1 MTIEQAKQVLEDN
14 GYFVDNLWHI
24 EDVRSKSDGI
34 SDEDAMGVLEQALTN
49 DWIMEQINVTIGDL
63 VVYQEENK

>member
-24 EDVRSKSDGI
+24 QDVKSKSSDI
-34 SDEDAMGVLEQALTN
+34 SDGDAMGVLEQALTN

-63 VVYQEENK
+63 VE

>member
-1 MTIEQAKQVLEDN
+1 MSIEEAKQVLEDN

-24 EDVRSKSDGI
+24 EDVRSKSNNI

-49 DWIMEQINVTIGDL
+49 DWIIEQINVTIGEL
-63 VVYQEENK
+63 VE

>member
-24 EDVRSKSDGI
+24 EDVRSKSDSI

-63 VVYQEENK
+63 VEQ

>member
-24 EDVRSKSDGI
+24 QDVRSKSDNI

-49 DWIMEQINVTIGDL
+49 DWITEQINATISDL
-63 VVYQEENK
+63 VE

>member
-1 MTIEQAKQVLEDN
+1 MKVEQAKRVLEDN
-14 GYFVDNLWHI
+14 GYFVDSLWHI
-24 EDVRSKSDGI
+24 EDVKSKSNGI

-63 VVYQEENK
+63 VE